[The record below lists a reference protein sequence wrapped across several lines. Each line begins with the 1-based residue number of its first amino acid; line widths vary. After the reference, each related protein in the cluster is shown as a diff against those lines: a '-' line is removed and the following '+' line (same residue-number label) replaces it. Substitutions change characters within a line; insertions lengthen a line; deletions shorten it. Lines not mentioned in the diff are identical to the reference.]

1 MKALITYFTMGGR
14 TRRAA
19 KAIASS
25 LTNYEVDFFGIECEG
40 NFIERIKMLD
50 KFEKNDFSVVEE
62 GLSKLDA
69 ANYDLIVIGMPTY
82 GGKTPNALNEILKRM
97 KNLNGKKVATYTT
110 ARFSGGKALVYMND
124 KVEAAGGKIAHKT
137 KITRPFYLGKRKAA
151 KFGAEINEL

>member
-1 MKALITYFTMGGR
+1 MGGR
-14 TRRAA
+14 TKRAA

-25 LTNYEVDFFGIECEG
+25 LTNYDVEFFGIECKG

-50 KFEKNDFSVVEE
+50 KFEKDDFSVVEE

-82 GGKTPNALNEILKRM
+82 GSETPNALNEILKRM
-97 KNLNGKKVATYTT
+97 KNFNGKRVATYTT
-110 ARFSGGKALVYMND
+110 ARFSGGKALEFMND
-124 KVEAAGGKIAHKT
+124 KIEAAGGNVTNKT

-151 KFGAEINEL
+151 KFGKEINDG

>member
-50 KFEKNDFSVVEE
+50 KFEKDDFSLVEE
-62 GLSKLDA
+62 GLSNLDA
-69 ANYDLIVIGMPTY
+69 ADYDLIVIGMPTY
-82 GGKTPNALNEILKRM
+82 GSGTPNALHEILKRM
-97 KNLNGKKVATYTT
+97 KNLSGKRVVPFTT
-110 ARFSGGKALVYMND
+110 ARFSGGKALEFMISNI
-124 KVEAAGGKIAHKT
+124 EAAGGKITTKT

-151 KFGAEINEL
+151 KFGTEINEG

>member
-25 LTNYEVDFFGIECEG
+25 LTNYEVDFFGIECKG

-50 KFEKNDFSVVEE
+50 KFENNDFSVVEE

-69 ANYDLIVIGMPTY
+69 AGYDLIVFGMPTY
-82 GGKTPNALNEILKRM
+82 GSKTPNALIELIKRM
-97 KNLNGKKVATYTT
+97 KNLDGKRVATYTT
-110 ARFSGGKALVYMND
+110 ARFSGGKALKYMNE
-124 KVEAAGGKIAHKT
+124 KIEAAGGKITNKT
-137 KITRPFYLGKRKAA
+137 KITRPFYLGKRKAS
-151 KFGAEINEL
+151 KFGKEINES